1 LLIIIR
7 LKVQTNLQSPQKE
20 AESVPEEEEGNTI
33 LKKRKLT
40 DNEY

>member
-7 LKVQTNLQSPQKE
+7 LKVQTNLQSPEE
-20 AESVPEEEEGNTI
+20 AESVPEEEEVAPNTQEAE
-33 LKKRKLT
+33 T